1 MVVDSL
7 LLGGGVG
14 DDLDGHGGGEGEQ
27 EEKELRKSLKFTFA
41 NIILEEPPRKKRNCE
56 WRNID
61 KINYH

>member
-1 MVVDSL
+1 MVVDV

-27 EEKELRKSLKFTFA
+27 EEKELRKRSKFTFA
-41 NIILEEPPRKKRNCE
+41 NIISEEPPRKKINCE

-61 KINYH
+61 KLNYH